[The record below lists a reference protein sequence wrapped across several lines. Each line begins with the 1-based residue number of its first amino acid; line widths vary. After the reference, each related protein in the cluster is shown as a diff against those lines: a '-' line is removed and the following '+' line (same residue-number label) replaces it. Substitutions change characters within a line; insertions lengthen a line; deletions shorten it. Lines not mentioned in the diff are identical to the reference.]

1 MANNRKSHKIR
12 AKMKDNVAVVKILIR
27 HPMETGRRIDKV
39 TGERIPRRFIR
50 EIRCEHNGESVLTA
64 DWSWGV
70 ASNPYL
76 SFRILDATRG
86 DNVRVQWI
94 DNRGE
99 NDTLEAIVS

>member
-1 MANNRKSHKIR
+1 MANNRHSHKIR
-12 AKMKDNVAVVKILIR
+12 AKMRDNVAEVKILIR

-39 TGERIPRRFIR
+39 TGEKVPRRFIR
-50 EIRCEHNGESVLTA
+50 EIRCEHNGEPVLTV

-76 SFRILDATRG
+76 SFRILDAKPG
-86 DNVRVQWI
+86 DDVRVQWI

-99 NDTLEAIVS
+99 NDTIEAVVS